1 MLGIGL
7 HGLANG
13 PHLLGIMSKFWIMSH
28 SGLCLTVSC
37 CSRLCRIRG
46 YVVWHNVALCRIGLL
61 SFGIV
66 FFSVM
71 LFGVMSFGVLSLSLL
86 SV

>member
-13 PHLLGIMSKFWIMSH
+13 PHLLGIMSH
-28 SGLCLTVSC
+28 SGLCRSVSC

-71 LFGVMSFGVLSLSLL
+71 LFGVMSFGVLSFGLL